1 MRNFLT
7 RLPHFVRLQFQAAQR
22 RRLCLLQ
29 QHSQRKA
36 DGDTGDPLNDIA
48 GNTGP
53 STLEM
58 IEDNLASMTEIAQA
72 NGIQV
77 VLCSV
82 LPVADYPWAPGLE
95 PAEKIVELNAWI
107 KKYAVRHGA
116 IYLDYYT
123 SVVDARKGMKAEY
136 SEDGVH
142 PNAAGY
148 NVMEPLDKKAV
159 KKALSR
165 VK

>member
-1 MRNFLT
+1 MI
-7 RLPHFVRLQFQAAQR
+7 LP
-22 RRLCLLQ
+22 
-29 QHSQRKA
+29 
-36 DGDTGDPLNDIA
+36 GIP
-48 GNTGP
+48 GP

-107 KKYAVRHGA
+107 KNMQ
-116 IYLDYYT
+116 
-123 SVVDARKGMKAEY
+123 SVTEQFILIIIRLSLMLRKE
-136 SEDGVH
+136 
-142 PNAAGY
+142 
-148 NVMEPLDKKAV
+148 
-159 KKALSR
+159 
-165 VK
+165 